1 MLLYNYHKLS
11 KDQVTALAWYN
22 WGGND
27 THCAKLDP
35 IITLTLDFTVVD
47 PELQR
52 EKEKQQYCIRDD
64 MIFLIIKNISPEK
77 YFELYMVES
86 YCFMFTDNSTG
97 D

>member
-1 MLLYNYHKLS
+1 MLLYNYQKLS

-27 THCAKLDP
+27 THCAKIYP
-35 IITLTLDFTVVD
+35 IITLTLDFTLVD

-52 EKEKQQYCIRDD
+52 EKEKQQYCIRAE
-64 MIFLIIKNISPEK
+64 MIFQMIKNIVHEK